1 MSDDEYQPT
10 SMPVRRGTVVSRT
23 AQSDALEQK
32 LGSVAPTS
40 SGKGKRTRYGV
51 VPRGSTNTQR
61 MTSSLASANQQEQ
74 MVNLA
79 RVSLE
84 MSNNYSSL
92 QRLMEG
98 VESEREALRDAIAEQ
113 IRVTSEY
120 KEVCLSV
127 FFVH

>member
-1 MSDDEYQPT
+1 MSDEDYQPT
-10 SMPVRRGTVVSRT
+10 TMPVRRGQVVSRT
-23 AQSDALEQK
+23 LQSDALEQK
-32 LGSVAPTS
+32 HGAVAPT
-40 SGKGKRTRYGV
+40 KAKRTRYGV

-61 MTSSLASANQQEQ
+61 MTSSLSSANQQEQ

-113 IRVTSEY
+113 IRVTTEY
-120 KEVCLSV
+120 KEVCLFV